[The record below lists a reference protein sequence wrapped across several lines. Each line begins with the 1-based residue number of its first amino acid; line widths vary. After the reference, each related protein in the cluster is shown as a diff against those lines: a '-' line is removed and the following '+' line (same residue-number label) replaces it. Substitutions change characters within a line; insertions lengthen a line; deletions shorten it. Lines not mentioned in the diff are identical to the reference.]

1 MTPLN
6 RSTLVALSLAFA
18 LAQGACAWMMPSDPY
33 MDAKVV
39 KSIDVPAGLDTP
51 TPDPNLSVPDGDTA
65 AIPIEGGHRPPNA
78 APALQDEP
86 RVDAVKADVAPEGK

>member
-1 MTPLN
+1 MTHLN
-6 RSTLVALSLAFA
+6 RSILVALSLAFA

-33 MDAKVV
+33 MNAQVV
-39 KSIDVPAGLDTP
+39 KNITVPTGLDTP
-51 TPDPNLSVPDGDTA
+51 TPDPNLSVPDGNTA

-86 RVDAVKADVAPEGK
+86 RDAVKTDTPPGK

>member
-1 MTPLN
+1 MMFLK
-6 RSTLVALSLAFA
+6 RSTLVALSLTFA

-33 MDAKVV
+33 MDTKVV
-39 KSIDVPAGLDTP
+39 KNIEVPTGLDAP
-51 TPDPNLSVPDGDTA
+51 TPDPNLSVPEGDTA

-86 RVDAVKADVAPEGK
+86 RVDAKTDAPGK

>member
-1 MTPLN
+1 MTHFN
-6 RSTLVALSLAFA
+6 RTTLVALSLAFA

-39 KSIDVPAGLDTP
+39 KNIDVPTGLDAP
-51 TPDPNLSVPDGDTA
+51 TPDPNLDVPEGDTSA
-65 AIPIEGGHRPPNA
+65 VPIEGGHRPPIA

-86 RVDAVKADVAPEGK
+86 RADAVKTDTPAGK

>member
-1 MTPLN
+1 MSLLN
-6 RSTLVALSLAFA
+6 RSTFLALSLAFA

-39 KSIDVPAGLDTP
+39 KNISVPSGLDAP
-51 TPDPNLSVPDGDTA
+51 TPDPNLDVPDGDTSSV
-65 AIPIEGGHRPPNA
+65 PIEGGHRPPAA

-86 RVDAVKADVAPEGK
+86 RVDAVKTDTPAGQ

>member
-1 MTPLN
+1 MTLLN
-6 RSTLVALSLAFA
+6 RSALVALSLAFA

-39 KSIDVPAGLDTP
+39 KNIVVPSGLDTP
-51 TPDPNLSVPDGDTA
+51 TPDPNLSVPDGDAT

-86 RVDAVKADVAPEGK
+86 RVDAAKTDAPGK

>member
-1 MTPLN
+1 MTLLN

-39 KSIDVPAGLDTP
+39 NNIEVPAGLDQP
-51 TPDPNLSVPDGDTA
+51 TPDPNLSVPAGDA
-65 AIPIEGGHRPPNA
+65 ATIPLEGGHRPPVA
-78 APALQDEP
+78 APALQNEP
-86 RVDAVKADVAPEGK
+86 RVDAVKTDTPAGE